1 VPHLP
6 FRGNPRRLAAFL
18 IPAIVLPYA
27 ALRGGSYDIVVRQEE
42 GIALWWILALG
53 FVVGLLP
60 RVRLP
65 RALMVPLAAV
75 TLLALWTGISLA
87 WTESDERTLAELAR
101 VVLYAGILVLAWV
114 AVDGRTWRPTAAGI
128 AAGAVL
134 VTGLAA
140 ASRLV
145 PDAFPQDEVSQALN
159 SDRLNYPFDYWNA
172 VGAWSVMSVAMA
184 LAWSAHADRLAT
196 RGAFLA
202 VVPLCALAAYL
213 TYSRAAALGLAVAVL
228 LVVALGRN
236 RLVTLAHAAG
246 GAGASAIV
254 IEVARSNP
262 EIARGTGNAGAAE
275 VTVAVAVGAAICV
288 GAVALTWVARGDARW
303 QLSRR
308 AAIGLAAA
316 GAAIVILI
324 ASTLAADRIGDAW
337 EEFRTETPAATVRT
351 NPDPAARL
359 TTPGSNRSETWS
371 SAIDAFESDPL
382 KGTGPGTF
390 ELWWSREDGFPFY
403 RNAHSLYL
411 EQLAELG
418 IVGATLMAIL
428 LASIAALALRLRSRL
443 TEPRT
448 IGAQVALTS
457 AFLVYL
463 LHAGVDWMWESTAVS
478 VLALSSGALAAGGP
492 RVAAHPRVWTRAALV
507 AVAIAAC
514 LVQLPG
520 LVSTSKIRDSQQ
532 SFAAGDSSGAAGA
545 AEDAVDFQPWA
556 ATPYVQ
562 RALVAESSGDFDAAA
577 ADLQRAI
584 DREPTNWRYKLL
596 LARVEAEAGHPAKAL
611 SAYRNA
617 KALRPEAPFFH
628 RVPRSRAPR

>member
-1 VPHLP
+1 M
-6 FRGNPRRLAAFL
+6 
-18 IPAIVLPYA
+18 LPYA

-42 GIALWWILALG
+42 GIALWWVLALG
-53 FVVGLLP
+53 FAVGLLP

-65 RALMVPLAAV
+65 RALIVPLAAV

-87 WTESDERTLAELAR
+87 WTESDEGTLTELAR
-101 VVLYAGILVLAWV
+101 VVLYAGILLLAWT
-114 AVDGRTWRPTAAGI
+114 AVDGRTWRSAAAGI
-128 AAGAVL
+128 AAGAFL
-134 VTGLAA
+134 VTALAA
-140 ASRLV
+140 ASRLAPGV
-145 PDAFPQDEVSQALN
+145 FPQDEVSVALN

-184 LAWSAHADRLAT
+184 VAWSAHARRLAT

-213 TYSRAAALGLAVAVL
+213 TYSRAAAFGVAAAVV

-236 RLVTLAHAAG
+236 RLVTVAHAAA
-246 GAGASAIV
+246 GAVASAIV

-262 EIARGTGNAGAAE
+262 EIARGTGGAGAAE
-275 VTVAVAVGAAICV
+275 VVLALALGAALCV
-288 GAVALTWVARGDARW
+288 GAVALTWVARGDERW
-303 QLSRR
+303 RLSRR
-308 AAIGLAAA
+308 AAIGAGAA
-316 GAAIVILI
+316 GAAVVILI
-324 ASTLAADRIGDAW
+324 AGTLAADRIGDAW
-337 EEFRTETPAATVRT
+337 EEFRTETPAETVGS
-351 NPDPAARL
+351 NPDPGTRL
-359 TTPGSNRSETWS
+359 TTLGSNRSETWS
-371 SAIDAFESDPL
+371 SAIDAFESDPV
-382 KGTGPGTF
+382 KGTGAGTF
-390 ELWWSREDGFPFY
+390 ELWWSREGGFPFY
-403 RNAHSLYL
+403 RDAHSLYL
-411 EQLAELG
+411 EQLGELG
-418 IVGATLMAIL
+418 IVGVTLTAIL
-428 LASIAALALRLRSRL
+428 LASIAALALRLRSKL
-443 TEPRT
+443 TEPST

-492 RVAAHPRVWTRAALV
+492 RPAAHPRVWTRAALV

-520 LVSTSKIRDSQQ
+520 LVSVSKIRDSQQ

-545 AEDAVDFQPWA
+545 AEDAVDVQPWA
-556 ATPYVQ
+556 ASPYVQ
-562 RALVAESSGDFDAAA
+562 RALLAESSGDFDPAA

-584 DREPTNWRYKLL
+584 DREPTNWRHKLL

-617 KALRPEAPFFH
+617 KGLRPEASFFN
-628 RVPRSRAPR
+628 RVPGRAPR